1 MGYADEMRRVRQEL
15 FERHWPQ
22 FRPQV
27 TRLIEK
33 QGRALSSVQVDA
45 IALYMAEELHLGK
58 VDRVQ
63 LGVACDRLALELL
76 GDEPRSGNPN
86 QAWVTVEDCVR
97 LSPRAYERVVA
108 HVFIL
113 SGYRPTAVHPGSA
126 VGLRV
131 WWFSRPDAPP
141 VGLIASLGVPDFAT
155 LQRLMSETHSF
166 VVVTPRLIDSTLR
179 RRVRGSR
186 VEIIDAPGL
195 AKLLQKYPVSP
206 DLIS

>member
-1 MGYADEMRRVRQEL
+1 MGYVDDMRRVRQEL

-27 TRLIEK
+27 ARLIEK
-33 QGRALSSVQVDA
+33 QGQALSSVQVDA

-58 VDRVQ
+58 VDRMQ
-63 LGVACDRLALELL
+63 LGVACDRLAIDLL
-76 GDEPRSGNPN
+76 GDKPGSGNIN
-86 QAWVTVEDCVR
+86 QAWVTVEDCLR
-97 LSPRAYERVVA
+97 LSPRAFERVVA
-108 HVFIL
+108 QVFIL
-113 SGYRPTAVHPGSA
+113 SGYRASAVHPSSA
-126 VGLRV
+126 VGFRV
-131 WWFSRPDAPP
+131 WWFARPDATPI
-141 VGLIASLGVPDFAT
+141 GLIANLGVPDFGP
-155 LQRLMSETHSF
+155 LQRLMSEPHSF

-179 RRVRGSR
+179 RRMRGSR